1 MGSLWPLWSFADP
14 VDTGYQSAGKH
25 VHDRASSFAG
35 RLGLD
40 GNVATAA
47 ANGVVDAES
56 VCPRATAEQQ
66 KPECDAAD
74 HRIGMFPYTRKL
86 RRLARPERPFRSVAR
101 RPLSP
106 FCRFTFRHSNL
117 RPMNTLPKHR
127 KALPDEQELRNR
139 ARAGLTEEL
148 PNIILNIMKASRKAS
163 APEVISTHE
172 MRFEFERVLRAVKT
186 GRSLTLTYRGKPLA
200 RIVPLREEQT
210 IAEDDPIFRLDEL
223 AEPIGPLTNAEIDA
237 LVYGQ

>member
-1 MGSLWPLWSFADP
+1 MNGD
-14 VDTGYQSAGKH
+14 
-25 VHDRASSFAG
+25 
-35 RLGLD
+35 
-40 GNVATAA
+40 VATAA
-47 ANGVVDAES
+47 ANGVVLGQRVHGAQ
-56 VCPRATAEQQ
+56 V
-66 KPECDAAD
+66 K
-74 HRIGMFPYTRKL
+74 
-86 RRLARPERPFRSVAR
+86 
-101 RPLSP
+101 
-106 FCRFTFRHSNL
+106 N
-117 RPMNTLPKHR
+117 
-127 KALPDEQELRNR
+127 ELRNR

-172 MRFEFERVLRAVKT
+172 MRFEFERVLRAVKA